1 MPKKPKKTYSITMKF
16 DDWVNIHS
24 ELQSKGMFVGGVNKL
39 NKSERRLL
47 VETGEIM
54 FGDKYDNKEAAN

>member
-1 MPKKPKKTYSITMKF
+1 MPKKPKKIYSITMKF

-24 ELQSKGMFVGGVNKL
+24 ELQAKAMFVGGLNKL
-39 NKSERRLL
+39 NKSERLLL

-54 FGDKYDNKEAAN
+54 FGDKYDNKKAAN